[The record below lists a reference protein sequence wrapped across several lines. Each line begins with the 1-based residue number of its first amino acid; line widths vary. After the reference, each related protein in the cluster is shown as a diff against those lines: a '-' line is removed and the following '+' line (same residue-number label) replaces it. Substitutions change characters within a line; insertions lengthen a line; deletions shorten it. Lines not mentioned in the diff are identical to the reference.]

1 MEKIRAIVW
10 NDKRRVIRRPSF
22 SLAVSKDEWNEQP
35 SIRAGSR

>member
-1 MEKIRAIVW
+1 MEKKIRAIAIETIT
-10 NDKRRVIRRPSF
+10 RYSCTSF